1 MHALKSRFTLTA
13 VSAALALLAAPLA
26 QAQAQDQS
34 EQVFINPDWANSTV
48 YIGAGIGQSRATI
61 DQQRISR
68 SLSANGATVTGFSTD
83 ERDVG
88 YRLMVGK
95 HINRWLA
102 VEAGYFDLGKF
113 GFQSTTNEG
122 GVLNGETGFRGVN
135 LDLVGQL
142 PLSERFS
149 LLGRAG
155 VQYAKTST
163 HFSGNRLVTAANAN
177 PTEKKSGARFGVG
190 VEYKLSE
197 ALAVRAEAERNRV
210 HDAVGNRGDADMVSL
225 SLVYKLGR
233 PAARMPV
240 AMVQAAPEPVVA
252 MPAPAPAATAP
263 APVPLPVSEKVALAA
278 EALFDFDKA
287 VLKPDGK
294 RALDGLFDQVQ
305 GMNTEVMVT
314 VGHTDA
320 VGSDRYNQAL
330 SQRRADAVKAYLVQK
345 GIEPARLFS
354 EGKGETMPVA
364 DNRSAAGRAR
374 NRRVVIEVVG
384 TRSAAR

>member
-1 MHALKSRFTLTA
+1 MHAMKSRFTLTA

-26 QAQAQDQS
+26 QAQATAD
-34 EQVFINPDWANSTV
+34 QVFINPDWANSAV
-48 YIGAGIGQSRATI
+48 YIGAGVGQSRATI

-68 SLSANGATVTGFSTD
+68 SLSANGATVTGFNTD

-88 YRLMVGK
+88 YRLFVGK
-95 HINRWLA
+95 QLNTWLA

-113 GFQSTTNEG
+113 GFQSTTDQG
-122 GVLNGETGFRGVN
+122 GVLNGEVGFRGVN

-142 PLSERFS
+142 PLSQRFS

-155 VQYAKTST
+155 VQYAKTSA
-163 HFSGNRLVTAANAN
+163 HISGNRLVTAANAN
-177 PTEKKSGARFGVG
+177 PSENKSGARFGVG
-190 VEYKLSE
+190 LEYKLSE
-197 ALAVRAEAERNRV
+197 ALALRAEAERNRV

-233 PAARMPV
+233 PAARVPV
-240 AMVQAAPEPVVA
+240 AMVQAAPEPVAA
-252 MPAPAPAATAP
+252 MPAPAPAEPTPAP
-263 APVPLPVSEKVALAA
+263 APLPVSEKVALAA

-287 VLKPDGK
+287 VLKPEGK

-345 GIEPARLFS
+345 GLEPARLFS

-364 DNRSAAGRAR
+364 DNRSAAGRAK
-374 NRRVVIEVVG
+374 NRRVTIEVVG
-384 TRSAAR
+384 TRSTAR